1 MHLHIRKPDRAHC
14 RCIKFSQNN
23 KLEIYWKQY
32 GNNFMGFFQTCRYK
46 YRSNLQRVFKFA
58 SSCFK
63 NNLKINHFITVQRT
77 SLGDSR
83 FGLFSPTTTL
93 LTVDHARLWEKFN
106 FESITQIRSEI
117 FRALSIQKTLPP
129 AGIKH
134 IGAVCR
140 PALWK
145 SGLFKD
151 SCTLKLEMY

>member
-23 KLEIYWKQY
+23 KLETYWKQY

-63 NNLKINHFITVQRT
+63 SNLKRKHFITVRRT

-83 FGLFSPTTTL
+83 FGLFSPPTTP
-93 LTVDHARLWEKFN
+93 LTVDHARPWEKLN
-106 FESITQIRSEI
+106 FQSITQMTGEI
-117 FRALSIQKTLPP
+117 FQVLSIQKVSPP

-134 IGAVCR
+134 IGAVCC

-145 SGLFKD
+145 SGLLKD
-151 SCTLKLEMY
+151 GYTLKMEIY